1 MRRLAGI
8 AGAAIGFFRLREVA
22 SEPIE
27 LGEEIEGGS
36 DRRLSGRVRKAFARA
51 QRLVYRTGPDAV
63 KEHDFG
69 ATHQAVAPI
78 RHDVRLRGTPVG
90 QRAGPFLGA
99 SEVAD
104 LEARFDHAAVH
115 GARDGGRDL
124 AGRHAQHHFVKERHA
139 PGRVTEPDQRPAAAL
154 PGQTDEIDVAEAIA
168 DAVRFDERV
177 VRGGGV
183 AAGDRT
189 ERNRQQQ
196 ITALDA
202 IVLSLIQEAAGFG
215 QPARRARGSASVR
228 PNDSQKAQRAARMAS
243 P

>member
-1 MRRLAGI
+1 
-8 AGAAIGFFRLREVA
+8 
-22 SEPIE
+22 
-27 LGEEIEGGS
+27 
-36 DRRLSGRVRKAFARA
+36 
-51 QRLVYRTGPDAV
+51 
-63 KEHDFG
+63 
-69 ATHQAVAPI
+69 
-78 RHDVRLRGTPVG
+78 
-90 QRAGPFLGA
+90 
-99 SEVAD
+99 
-104 LEARFDHAAVH
+104 
-115 GARDGGRDL
+115 
-124 AGRHAQHHFVKERHA
+124 
-139 PGRVTEPDQRPAAAL
+139 L

-202 IVLSLIQEAAGFG
+202 IVLSLVQEAAGFG
-215 QPARRARGSASVR
+215 QPARRARAFGLR